1 MQGMKGENA
10 MDYGTMLIL
19 SASAGFLGTGLGG
32 LLAIL
37 LPRLSSRAISRILHF
52 TGGLMISIVCFE
64 LLPEALILDQA
75 TAIITLLTGIV
86 FMLVSDV
93 ILTRYERGRG
103 GNSLL
108 RSGMLIGIGIALHNL
123 PEGLAVGAGYA
134 DAPVFGLALCL
145 AIVLHDVPEG
155 LSMSLPLR
163 EGGMK
168 LSRVLLAALFSG
180 FPTLLGA
187 FVGLYAGGFGHQAL
201 AACLGLAGG
210 AMLQITCASLLPEAQ
225 KKSSGRI
232 ETLLLSLGIVSGCLL
247 ALWL

>member
-1 MQGMKGENA
+1 MK
-10 MDYGTMLIL
+10 
-19 SASAGFLGTGLGG
+19 
-32 LLAIL
+32 
-37 LPRLSSRAISRILHF
+37 HF
-52 TGGLMISIVCFE
+52 TK
-64 LLPEALILDQA
+64 
-75 TAIITLLTGIV
+75 
-86 FMLVSDV
+86 LVSFFAAFV
-93 ILTRYERGRG
+93 L
-103 GNSLL
+103 
-108 RSGMLIGIGIALHNL
+108 LIGIGIALHNL

-168 LSRVLLAALFSG
+168 LHRVLLAALFSG
-180 FPTLLGA
+180 FPTLIGA
-187 FVGLYAGGFGHQAL
+187 FIGLYAGGFGHQAL

-232 ETLLLSLGIVSGCLL
+232 ETLLLSLGIVAGCLL

>member
-1 MQGMKGENA
+1 
-10 MDYGTMLIL
+10 MDYGTMLLL

-32 LLAIL
+32 LIAIL
-37 LPRLSSRAISRILHF
+37 LPRLSSRSVSRILHF

-64 LLPEALILDQA
+64 LLPEALLLHQA
-75 TAIITLLTGIV
+75 TAIVTLLIGIF
-86 FMLVSDV
+86 FMLLSDV
-93 ILTRYERGRG
+93 LLTRYERRRG

-108 RSGMLIGIGIALHNL
+108 RSGLLIGIGIALHNL

-155 LSMSLPLR
+155 LSMALPLR

-168 LSRVLLAALFSG
+168 LYRVLLAALISG
-180 FPTLLGA
+180 LPTLAGA
-187 FVGLYAGGFGHQAL
+187 IIGLYAGSFGHQAL

-225 KKSSGRI
+225 KKGSGRV
-232 ETLLLSLGIVSGCLL
+232 ETLLLSLGVVSGCLL

>member
-1 MQGMKGENA
+1 
-10 MDYGTMLIL
+10 MDYGAMLLL

-32 LLAIL
+32 LIAIV
-37 LPRLSSRAISRILHF
+37 LPRLTPRAISRILHF

-64 LLPEALILDQA
+64 LLPESFLLEEG
-75 TAIITLLTGIV
+75 TAIVSLLAGILI
-86 FMLVSDV
+86 MLVSDV
-93 ILTRYERGRG
+93 VLTKFSRKKES
-103 GNSLL
+103 NSLL
-108 RSGMLIGIGIALHNL
+108 RSGILIGIGIAMHNF

-134 DAPVFGLALCL
+134 DAPVFGLALCM
-145 AIVLHDVPEG
+145 AIILHDVPEG

-163 EGGMK
+163 EGGLK
-168 LSRVLLAALFSG
+168 TGRVLMAALLSG

-187 FVGLYAGGFGHQAL
+187 LIGIFVGFTGHQAL

-225 KKSSGRI
+225 KKGTGRV

-247 ALWL
+247 TLWL